1 MSSTTNLTVIFN
13 GNRHEMTCPPDTTL
27 LDCVLDH
34 PGIVQVPHSCLDGEC
49 GACMAMLLQ
58 GEVYMQAN
66 RVLSQ
71 KEQRKGYIL
80 TCQSLPRSDVIL
92 IDYDDA

>member
-1 MSSTTNLTVIFN
+1 MRTAVSLSVIFN
-13 GNRHEMTCPPDTTL
+13 GRRHEITCPPTMTL

-34 PGIVQVPHSCLDGEC
+34 PDIAQVPYSCLDGEC
-49 GACMAMLLQ
+49 GACMAILRQ

-80 TCQSLPRSDVIL
+80 TCQSLPRSDAIL
-92 IDYDDA
+92 IDYDA